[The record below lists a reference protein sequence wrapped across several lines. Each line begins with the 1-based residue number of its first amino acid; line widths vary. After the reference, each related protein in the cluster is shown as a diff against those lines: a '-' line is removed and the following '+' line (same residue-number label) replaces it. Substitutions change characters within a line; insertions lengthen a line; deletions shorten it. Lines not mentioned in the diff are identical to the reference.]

1 MSVNFKDEAEVKQYL
16 DTIGIEYRFGCY
28 SEKKPDGMQI
38 FDYDQQLIHNLQK
51 NKCYFSNSVCH
62 LLADYLESIHKDYEK
77 ARKVYRSTCDDYGYA
92 KSCLKY
98 GHYTFIGR
106 GKSGSK
112 PNPAEAL
119 EYYEKGC
126 KLGDSENCLN
136 AGLLLV
142 SPKMNN
148 KRDFMKVKSKTK
160 IISDIFLNNDYI
172 SFHHHL

>member
-1 MSVNFKDEAEVKQYL
+1 MLFSFSL
-16 DTIGIEYRFGCY
+16 L
-28 SEKKPDGMQI
+28 
-38 FDYDQQLIHNLQK
+38 LI
-51 NKCYFSNSVCH
+51 NSTVCH

-98 GHYTFIGR
+98 GNYTFIGR

-112 PNPAEAL
+112 PNPTEAL

-148 KRDFMKVKSKTK
+148 RRDFMKVTFFMRDSSFK
-160 IISDIFLNNDYI
+160 IA
-172 SFHHHL
+172 

>member
-1 MSVNFKDEAEVKQYL
+1 M
-16 DTIGIEYRFGCY
+16 
-28 SEKKPDGMQI
+28 
-38 FDYDQQLIHNLQK
+38 
-51 NKCYFSNSVCH
+51 CH

-98 GHYTFIGR
+98 ANYTFIGR

-112 PNPAEAL
+112 PNPTEAL

-142 SPKMNN
+142 SPKMNDR
-148 KRDFMKVKSKTK
+148 RDFLKVMSSLQPNLSYLMIIIESISIQLNYKS
-160 IISDIFLNNDYI
+160 FN
-172 SFHHHL
+172 

>member
-1 MSVNFKDEAEVKQYL
+1 MISLCNF
-16 DTIGIEYRFGCY
+16 
-28 SEKKPDGMQI
+28 
-38 FDYDQQLIHNLQK
+38 QK
-51 NKCYFSNSVCH
+51 NKCFFFFLLNSVCH

-98 GHYTFIGR
+98 GNYTFIGR

-112 PNPAEAL
+112 PNPTEAL

-126 KLGDSENCLN
+126 KLGDGENCLN

-148 KRDFMKVKSKTK
+148 RRDFMKVIPNCEFRPKT
-160 IISDIFLNNDYI
+160 IGAIVI
-172 SFHHHL
+172 